1 MFLLFVLVAN
11 KGLMSSQLKKN
22 PDYSC
27 HHGEMECNRPKNR
40 YKDIMPYVSVNS
52 VTSSLQ
58 LLTVYCRGM
67 DWVYNCVAGLKKSPI
82 GYPWTSRFSYWANN
96 FQSFLSNEQG
106 LSSERSKKWPL
117 ASKVQ
122 QLLPQRT
129 SWNSG
134 FFFEPCNQA
143 VSFINLACFK
153 FLFTFKV
160 TCTPYCEI
168 SLNHVLHV
176 FSHSSSSSSL
186 YLQSVS
192 GFSIWLV

>member
-1 MFLLFVLVAN
+1 MKFPPWWGSGYFLEL
-11 KGLMSSQLKKN
+11 
-22 PDYSC
+22 
-27 HHGEMECNRPKNR
+27 H
-40 YKDIMPYVSVNS
+40 
-52 VTSSLQ
+52 
-58 LLTVYCRGM
+58 
-67 DWVYNCVAGLKKSPI
+67 I
-82 GYPWTSRFSYWANN
+82 GSPWTSRFSYWANN
-96 FQSFLSNEQG
+96 FHSFLSNEQG

-168 SLNHVLHV
+168 TLNHVLHV

-186 YLQSVS
+186 YLQSVN
-192 GFSIWLV
+192 GFSICIYSLIRDCPHLMLGYRHKMLLCSHFGYLIYDCVHSCTPFCPVRCYFEIWA